1 MAMQYDPQDDLPR
14 FEYVLQA
21 TSKRGDTITI
31 RKHERLG
38 YICRD
43 QKQDWIGDWS
53 DTSEKGLKYFKRR
66 ISEYYGGLGR
76 WQVVRL
82 EKK

>member
-1 MAMQYDPQDDLPR
+1 MKVINDIEISPR
-14 FEYVLQA
+14 V
-21 TSKRGDTITI
+21 I
-31 RKHERLG
+31 KHERLG